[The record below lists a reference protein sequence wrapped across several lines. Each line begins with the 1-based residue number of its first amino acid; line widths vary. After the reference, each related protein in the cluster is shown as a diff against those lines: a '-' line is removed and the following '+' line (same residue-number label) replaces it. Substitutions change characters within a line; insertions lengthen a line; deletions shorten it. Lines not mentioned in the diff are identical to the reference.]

1 MQIVFSFQHMI
12 LKSYPKE
19 WAFKFLAALP
29 GNGERPQVTA
39 NAPRNGERPF
49 GNGKRLLVTANVAW

>member
-1 MQIVFSFQHMI
+1 MGLQSY
-12 LKSYPKE
+12 LKE
-19 WAFKFLAALP
+19 CAFDFFATLP

-39 NAPRNGERPF
+39 NVPRNGERPF